1 MTPSKESKSRT
12 RSLIRLLL
20 SSYKGAHTAS
30 WIWNTLRDKGHGV
43 SPSGVRSRL
52 AEMVRD
58 GEVDVADRFGTT
70 ESGNRCMRYRLHRES
85 RVLDRNGNPM

>member
-20 SSYKGAHTAS
+20 SSYRGAHTAS
-30 WIWNTLRDKGHGV
+30 WIWSTLRDKGHNV

>member
-1 MTPSKESKSRT
+1 MTDHVTAKATT
-12 RSLIRLLL
+12 RSLVRQALI
-20 SSYKGAHTAS
+20 SDGHAMTADDVWMAIHS
-30 WIWNTLRDKGHGV
+30 FGRTA

-70 ESGNRCMRYRLHRES
+70 LSGNRCMRYRLHRES
-85 RVLDRNGNPM
+85 RVPDRNGNPM